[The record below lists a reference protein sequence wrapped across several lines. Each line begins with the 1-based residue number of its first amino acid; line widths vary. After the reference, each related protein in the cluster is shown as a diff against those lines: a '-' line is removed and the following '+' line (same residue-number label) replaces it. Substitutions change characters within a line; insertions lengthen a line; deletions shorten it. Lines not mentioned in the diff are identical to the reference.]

1 MHDDYVDSSEVMHD
15 DYADSSEGQG
25 EKVMRDYYEY
35 REISAGAGV
44 GMLKVAAPVA
54 LIIGLVLWYL
64 FTH

>member
-1 MHDDYVDSSEVMHD
+1 MNDD
-15 DYADSSEGQG
+15 
-25 EKVMRDYYEY
+25 YEY

-54 LIIGLVLWYL
+54 LIVGLVLWYL